1 MNQKSTEKQILS
13 LKDQILLEE
22 ICQLVDGFE
31 NKQIAIAS
39 LLKMSI
45 ALGCKYK
52 GDDKTCIGCPLT
64 SYTCREI
71 HERSNMI
78 LSDMCEKE
86 GDE

>member
-1 MNQKSTEKQILS
+1 M
-13 LKDQILLEE
+13 LLEK
-22 ICQLVDGFE
+22 ISQLVDGYE

-39 LLKMSI
+39 LLKMTI

>member
-31 NKQIAIAS
+31 NKQVAIAS
-39 LLKMSI
+39 LLRMAI
-45 ALGCKYK
+45 DLGCKYK
-52 GDDKTCIGCPLT
+52 GDDKTCIDCPLT

-78 LSDMCEKE
+78 LSDVCEKE